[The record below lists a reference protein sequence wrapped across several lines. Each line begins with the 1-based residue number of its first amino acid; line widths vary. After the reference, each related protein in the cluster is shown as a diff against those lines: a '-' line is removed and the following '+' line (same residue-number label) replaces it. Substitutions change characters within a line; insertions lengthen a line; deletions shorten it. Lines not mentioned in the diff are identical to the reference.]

1 MNRKAVLVWL
11 VMALTGV
18 STVVR
23 AQYDPPSD
31 QPSADVQLLGDSQ
44 LDQITGPIALY
55 PDPLVAQILPA
66 ATQPEQIAMAYSYV
80 TQGGDP
86 NGIDSQPWDES
97 VKAVAHYPDVI
108 RLMDGDLSWTT
119 QLGDAFVNQPSDV
132 MNSIQ
137 RLRAQAQELGNLQ
150 STPQQEVDTDD
161 GEIEILPADPNEIYV
176 PVYDPGLIY
185 YRRSYGVPF
194 LTFGVGFGIGLWL
207 NHDFDWH
214 RHNVVVWG
222 HDHPRPANF
231 WHERPVQ
238 RHEFYSHATPWHAP
252 AGRIEHRPVI
262 YNNNRGFVN
271 RTPDRGYAPRAV
283 QPRPAHV
290 EPRPVHV
297 EPQHVEPPRAVGRPP
312 EVHTIPARPTV
323 QENVHVAAPEVH
335 ANVNVHV
342 SAPGVSV
349 FGGAR
354 TAGETRAASSRGMES
369 RGAVGG
375 GAPHPT
381 PSAPHAGPSSG
392 GGGGGHAPGGGGGGN
407 NGKR

>member
-1 MNRKAVLVWL
+1 LVWL

-31 QPSADVQLLGDSQ
+31 QPATDVQLLGDSQ

-86 NGIDSQPWDES
+86 NAIDSQPWDDS
-97 VKAVAHYPDVI
+97 VKAVAHYPDI
-108 RLMDGDLSWTT
+108 IKLMDGDLSWTT

-132 MNSIQ
+132 MNSVQ

-150 STPQQEVDTDD
+150 STPQEEVNTDD
-161 GEIEILPADPNEIYV
+161 GDIEILPADPNEIYV

-185 YRRSYGVPF
+185 YQRSYGVPF
-194 LTFGVGFGIGLWL
+194 ITFGVGFGVGLWL

-214 RHNVVVWG
+214 HHNVVVWG

-231 WHERPVQ
+231 WHERPTQ
-238 RHEFYSHATPWHAP
+238 RAEFYSHATPWHAP

-283 QPRPAHV
+283 

-297 EPQHVEPPRAVGRPP
+297 EPQHIEPSHVGRAP

-323 QENVHVAAPEVH
+323 QENVHVAAPEVR
-335 ANVNVHV
+335 ANVNVHL
-342 SAPGVSV
+342 STPGVSV
-349 FGGAR
+349 FSGAH

-369 RGAVGG
+369 RGASGGG
-375 GAPHPT
+375 GAPR
-381 PSAPHAGPSSG
+381 GGGGG
-392 GGGGGHAPGGGGGGN
+392 GGGGGHAPSGGGGG
-407 NGKR
+407 KR